1 MMSGAGPEPG
11 RETHRFSSSFYR
23 GVQRSYSRVRLEYD
37 GARCIYEPVPPG
49 YIAALSNCSVRPGAY
64 DRASIRALTFFTA
77 LAAVDFAELS
87 AFSAISRTP
96 LSLLF
101 LPLRLADLL
110 ALAAVPRLVEV
121 RLRELPVFLLD
132 FLEPDF
138 VVFAAIVTSG

>member
-1 MMSGAGPEPG
+1 
-11 RETHRFSSSFYR
+11 
-23 GVQRSYSRVRLEYD
+23 
-37 GARCIYEPVPPG
+37 
-49 YIAALSNCSVRPGAY
+49 
-64 DRASIRALTFFTA
+64 LTFFTA
-77 LAAVDFAELS
+77 LAALDFAEFS

-110 ALAAVPRLVEV
+110 ALAAVPRLVVV

>member
-1 MMSGAGPEPG
+1 
-11 RETHRFSSSFYR
+11 
-23 GVQRSYSRVRLEYD
+23 
-37 GARCIYEPVPPG
+37 
-49 YIAALSNCSVRPGAY
+49 
-64 DRASIRALTFFTA
+64 LTFFTA
-77 LAAVDFAELS
+77 LAALDFAELS

-110 ALAAVPRLVEV
+110 APAAVPRFVDV

>member
-1 MMSGAGPEPG
+1 VWA
-11 RETHRFSSSFYR
+11 
-23 GVQRSYSRVRLEYD
+23 D
-37 GARCIYEPVPPG
+37 YE
-49 YIAALSNCSVRPGAY
+49 
-64 DRASIRALTFFTA
+64 RASIRALTFFTA

-101 LPLRLADLL
+101 RALRLAELL
-110 ALAAVPRLVEV
+110 ALPEVPRLVEV
-121 RLRELPVFLLD
+121 RLRELLVFLLD